1 MARTYTS
8 RTDREVGFLE
18 VRMKKFLGVF
28 ALMGAF
34 IGAVMFWRKQQDD
47 DEFLDEELE

>member
-1 MARTYTS
+1 
-8 RTDREVGFLE
+8 
-18 VRMKKFLGVF
+18 MKKFLGVV